1 MQSDPRLI
9 AALDFPSEE
18 AAKQEAAAFIEQIDK
33 DEIEKLTE
41 DMSRIISFADT
52 INNAADE
59 GVDFDNINNLSNVL
73 REDEVI
79 PSYDREKIL
88 RNAKDSDE
96 GCFLVK
102 NIMK

>member
-1 MQSDPRLI
+1 MVTKEEIMKI
-9 AALDFPSEE
+9 AILSKLFVAE
-18 AAKQEAAAFIEQIDK
+18 
-33 DEIEKLTE
+33 DEIDKLTE
-41 DMSRIISFADT
+41 DMSQIISFADT

-59 GVDFDNINNLSNVL
+59 GVEFDNINNLSNAF
-73 REDEVI
+73 REDEVV

-88 RNAKDSDE
+88 ANAKDSDD

>member
-1 MQSDPRLI
+1 MVSKEEIMKI
-9 AALDFPSEE
+9 AILSKLFVAD
-18 AAKQEAAAFIEQIDK
+18 
-33 DEIEKLTE
+33 DEIDGLTK
-41 DMSRIISFADT
+41 DMGEIIAFADT

-59 GVDFDNINNLSNVL
+59 GTDFDNINNLSNVL

-88 RNAKDSDE
+88 ANAKDSDE

>member
-1 MQSDPRLI
+1 MVTKEEIMKI
-9 AALDFPSEE
+9 AILSKLFVAEDE
-18 AAKQEAAAFIEQIDK
+18 IDK
-33 DEIEKLTE
+33 LTK
-41 DMSRIISFADT
+41 DMGEIISFADT

-59 GVDFDNINNLSNVL
+59 GVEFDNINHLSNAF
-73 REDEVI
+73 REDEVV

-88 RNAKDSDE
+88 QNAKDQDD

>member
-1 MQSDPRLI
+1 MVSKEEIMKI
-9 AALDFPSEE
+9 AILSKLFVGE
-18 AAKQEAAAFIEQIDK
+18 
-33 DEIEKLTE
+33 DEIDGLTE
-41 DMSRIISFADT
+41 DMDKIISFADT
-52 INNAADE
+52 INNASDE
-59 GVDFDNINNLSNVL
+59 GTDFDNINNLSNVL

-88 RNAKDSDE
+88 ANAKDSDD

>member
-1 MQSDPRLI
+1 MVSKEEIMKI
-9 AALDFPSEE
+9 AILSKLFVGE
-18 AAKQEAAAFIEQIDK
+18 
-33 DEIEKLTE
+33 DEIDGLTE
-41 DMSRIISFADT
+41 DMDKIIAFADT
-52 INNAADE
+52 INNASDE
-59 GVDFDNINNLSNVL
+59 GTDFDNINNLSNVL

-88 RNAKDSDE
+88 ANAKDSDD

>member
-1 MQSDPRLI
+1 MVEKEEIMKI
-9 AALDFPSEE
+9 AILSKLFVAD
-18 AAKQEAAAFIEQIDK
+18 

-59 GVDFDNINNLSNVL
+59 GVEFDNINNLCNVL
-73 REDEVI
+73 REDEVK
-79 PSYDREKIL
+79 PSCDREKIL
-88 RNAKDSDE
+88 KNAKDSDE